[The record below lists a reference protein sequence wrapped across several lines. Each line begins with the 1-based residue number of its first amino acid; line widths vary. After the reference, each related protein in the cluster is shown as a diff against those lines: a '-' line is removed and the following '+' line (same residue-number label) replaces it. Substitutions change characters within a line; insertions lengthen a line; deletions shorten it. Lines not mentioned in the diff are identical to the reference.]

1 MEVLQQQL
9 ALVRTPGLGPNTL
22 KKLQEHGIDPLE
34 LHQTKSHTLLG
45 LGLSQATVNA
55 LACPDWSQVDGD
67 IRIMEQT
74 GVGLLF
80 NPETLP
86 ELLRQSTASPYW
98 LFVKGDLN
106 LLSRPSLA
114 VVGSRHPSWLG
125 KELAEEFAASLTG
138 RGLTIVSG
146 LAQGID
152 SAAHQGCL
160 NAGGGTIA
168 VCGTG
173 LDVVYPRRNR
183 GLAREIGK
191 NGLMVSEYPPGTRP
205 LAHHFPQ
212 RNRII
217 SGLSLG
223 TLVVEAARRSGSLIT
238 ARLAA
243 EQGREVFAIP
253 GSLHNPLSKGCHRLI
268 RQGAKLVEDM
278 EDILEELQQ
287 LAQIPF
293 EHTEK
298 PPNIEQPDLKAQV
311 PKEWQEL
318 LDILSVAPMSL
329 DRLMQQSTLTQD
341 RLCSMLLRME
351 LAGIVASAPGGVFV
365 RKTL

>member
-1 MEVLQQQL
+1 MTPLQQQL
-9 ALVRTPGLGPNTL
+9 ALIRTPGLGPNTL
-22 KKLQEHGIDPLE
+22 RQLEDNGIDPLD
-34 LHQTKSHTLLG
+34 LLDSPAPLLARLG
-45 LGLSQATVNA
+45 LKEASISA
-55 LACPDWSQVDGD
+55 LMSPDWAQVETDVKT
-67 IRIMEQT
+67 MERDNVKLKF
-74 GVGLLF
+74 GCKASPPLLQ
-80 NPETLP
+80 E
-86 ELLRQSTASPYW
+86 SKGSPYW
-98 LFVKGDLN
+98 LFVRGRQDLLN
-106 LLSRPSLA
+106 SPSLA
-114 VVGSRHPSWLG
+114 VVGSRNPSWLG
-125 KELAEEFAASLTG
+125 RELAQDFAANLAA

-146 LAQGID
+146 LARGID
-152 SAAHQGCL
+152 AAAHRGCL
-160 NAGGGTIA
+160 RTSGNTIA

-173 LDVVYPRRNR
+173 LDQVYPSKNKRLAHDIAEQ
-183 GLAREIGK
+183 GL
-191 NGLMVSEYPPGTRP
+191 LVSEYPPGTGP
-205 LAHHFPQ
+205 KGHHFPQ

-238 ARLAA
+238 ARLSA

-268 RQGAKLVEDM
+268 RQGAKLVECI

-287 LAQIPF
+287 LAQIPSEQTQKSSNF
-293 EHTEK
+293 D
-298 PPNIEQPDLKAQV
+298 QPDLEAQV
-311 PKEWQEL
+311 PSEWREL

-365 RKTL
+365 RKT